1 MRARPTPGSLLVLL
15 TSCGVLLAASTA
27 FAQDG
32 DEDAFGVA
40 NRSMPLVQAGKT
52 IEVKSGADG
61 TEINLS
67 PRRIVVVRLDAPIR
81 SVSEFDESLLRVSSS
96 SPDRVAVQA
105 NSVGETDLVLTDEN
119 GAETRIKVRVKSEVP
134 ARLQALIQELFPDA
148 EVQLHDVNG
157 AVLVRGTAANSD
169 DIANIN
175 EVAKQFYPQVLMQ
188 AEVKQPADGMTAP
201 FYNPGPSPA
210 RPGPS
215 PAQPFSRTTPA
226 QPDFAAPPYGPVTPA
241 PVRKPLDE
249 IREPEPQ
256 VAPAYGAPV
265 TRPVPDTGQ
274 SNLRS
279 EIRALHADVKR
290 LIELLESRQSTQ
302 SPTM

>member
-119 GAETRIKVRVKSEVP
+119 GAETRI
-134 ARLQALIQELFPDA
+134 
-148 EVQLHDVNG
+148 
-157 AVLVRGTAANSD
+157 
-169 DIANIN
+169 
-175 EVAKQFYPQVLMQ
+175 
-188 AEVKQPADGMTAP
+188 
-201 FYNPGPSPA
+201 
-210 RPGPS
+210 
-215 PAQPFSRTTPA
+215 
-226 QPDFAAPPYGPVTPA
+226 
-241 PVRKPLDE
+241 
-249 IREPEPQ
+249 
-256 VAPAYGAPV
+256 
-265 TRPVPDTGQ
+265 
-274 SNLRS
+274 
-279 EIRALHADVKR
+279 
-290 LIELLESRQSTQ
+290 
-302 SPTM
+302 